1 MTGRRPRRAPPTQ
14 PSTGVLDWSDRSHWA
29 RTQAPCRYCRT
40 PTFLRDDDG
49 LPADK
54 VCAEQALAERSART
68 AAAYQNGQIG

>member
-1 MTGRRPRRAPPTQ
+1 MTGRRPRRTQ
-14 PSTGVLDWSDRSHWA
+14 PPAEGQLLDWSDRKHWA

-54 VCAEQALAERSART
+54 VCAETALQQRAART
-68 AAAYQNGQIG
+68 TAAYQNGHL